1 MKSVLFLSLA
11 FLAAGSTSPAAP
23 GGSFAFVD
31 VTVLPMDADRTL
43 PGQTVLVQGD
53 RILRVGPVGAVA
65 VPAGYARIE
74 GRGRFLLPG
83 LGEMH
88 GHNPPPGSSPEY
100 VADTYFLF
108 LANGVTTVRSMLG
121 WPGQL
126 ELRER
131 VRTGDLLGPTLHLAG
146 PSFSGQSTPGPTLAA
161 PRVRQQHAEGWD
173 LLKVHPGLRRDTYDA
188 MADAARALG
197 LEFSGHIPAEVGL
210 LHALAR
216 GQRTVDHLD
225 GYIEYLEGDR
235 GPLDPAALAAV
246 VARTREAGAAVV
258 PTMVLWETILG
269 AAEPAALHA
278 LPELRYMPQAEV
290 ERWKAT
296 YARRQGA
303 EGFDRERARRIA
315 ANRKVLL
322 RALSDGGVTILFG
335 TDAPQ
340 QFSVPG
346 FSIHREV
353 AAMAEAGLTPY
364 QILASATRVVGEHL
378 KATDTFGTVTT
389 GARADLLLLEANP
402 REDLGALARRAGV
415 MVRGRWLPEEEIQ
428 RGLAALAARHAAP

>member
-1 MKSVLFLSLA
+1 MKSVLLVAIVLLALSAKLLTA
-11 FLAAGSTSPAAP
+11 PAEVL
-23 GGSFAFVD
+23 AFVD
-31 VTVLPMDADRTL
+31 VTVLPMDTERVL
-43 PGQTVLVQGD
+43 SGQTVLVQGD
-53 RILRVGPVGAVA
+53 RIVRVGPVGEVA
-65 VPAGYARIE
+65 VPAGARRIA
-74 GRGRFLLPG
+74 GQGRFLLPG

-88 GHNPPPGSSPEY
+88 GHNPPPGSSAEY
-100 VADTYFLF
+100 IADTYFLF

-131 VRTGDLLGPTLHLAG
+131 VRTGDLLGPTLLLAG

-188 MADAARALG
+188 MADEARALG
-197 LEFSGHIPAEVGL
+197 MEFSGHIPAEVGL

-216 GQRTVDHLD
+216 GQRTIDHLD
-225 GYIEYLEGDR
+225 GYIEFLAGDE
-235 GPLDPAALAAV
+235 GPLDPAALAAA
-246 VARTREAGAAVV
+246 VARTREVGAAVV
-258 PTMVLWETILG
+258 PTMVLWDTILG
-269 AAEPAALHA
+269 AADSAGLHA
-278 LPELRYMPQAEV
+278 FPELRYMPRAEV
-290 ERWKAT
+290 ERWQAT

-303 EGFDRERARRIA
+303 DGFDRERARRIA
-315 ANRKVLL
+315 ANRVVLL
-322 RALSDGGVTILFG
+322 RALHEGGVTILFG

-346 FSIHREV
+346 FSVHREV
-353 AAMAEAGLTPY
+353 AAMAAAGMTPY
-364 QILASATRVVGEHL
+364 QILASATRTVGEHL
-378 KATDTFGTVTT
+378 RSTDTFGTVTA

-402 REDLGALARRAGV
+402 LDDLRALARRSGV

-428 RGLAALAARHAAP
+428 RGLAAIAARHAEP